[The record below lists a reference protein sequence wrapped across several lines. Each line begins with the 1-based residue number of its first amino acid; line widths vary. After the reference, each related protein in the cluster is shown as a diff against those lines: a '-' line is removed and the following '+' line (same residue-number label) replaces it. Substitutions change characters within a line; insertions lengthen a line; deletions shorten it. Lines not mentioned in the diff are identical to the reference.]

1 MIRRIPIASG
11 ALLVVVAAFGAAL
24 ALYSDRQAAIAEAQV
39 PAIGEFVEIDGVR
52 LHYVKQGSGSPVVLI
67 HGLAGNLRNFTG
79 TIAADLAKTH
89 TVIAIDRPGSGYS
102 APLPGGNASVQEQ
115 AAFIQ
120 RALQQLGIERPI
132 LVGHSLG
139 GAVSLA
145 YALQYPAE
153 TKALVLVAPATVSFT
168 PQPPVDKLNIGS
180 PLMQTLLAH
189 TLAVPASMRSGPET
203 VRAIFAPDEVPVDF
217 AIAGGAAL
225 SRRPAQVKA
234 NFRDFS
240 QLGAGLDAMKLRY
253 SELALPVRIIFG
265 TKDGVLQP
273 EAHLQPFAGMK
284 NVAVS
289 RIDGAGHMLPYSQP
303 GAILAAVAAVEGE

>member
-1 MIRRIPIASG
+1 MIRRISIASG
-11 ALLVVVAAFGAAL
+11 ILLAVIIAAGAAL
-24 ALYSDRQAAIAEAQV
+24 ALYSNRQAAIAETQV
-39 PAIGEFVEIDGVR
+39 PPIGSFVEVDGVR
-52 LHYVKQGSGSPVVLI
+52 LHYVKQGSGSPLVLI

-102 APLPGGNASVQEQ
+102 DALPGGKAGVQDQ
-115 AAFIQ
+115 AALLH
-120 RALQQLGIERPI
+120 RALAQIGVERPT

-145 YALQYPAE
+145 YALQYPAD

-168 PQPPVDKLNIGS
+168 PRPPIDKFDVAS
-180 PLMQTLLAH
+180 PFMQTLLAH
-189 TLAVPASMRSGPET
+189 TLAVPASMRSGAET
-203 VRAIFAPDEVPVDF
+203 VRAIFAPDPVPSDF

-225 SRRPAQVKA
+225 SRRPAQVAA

-240 QLGAGLDAMKLRY
+240 QLGTGLDMMKSRY
-253 SELALPVRIIFG
+253 ASLSLPIRIIFG
-265 TKDGVLQP
+265 EKDNVLDP
-273 EAHLQPFAGMK
+273 AAHTAPFVGMD

-289 RIDGAGHMLPYSQP
+289 RINDAGHMLPYSQQ
-303 GAILAAVAAVEGE
+303 GEILAAVAAVDGE